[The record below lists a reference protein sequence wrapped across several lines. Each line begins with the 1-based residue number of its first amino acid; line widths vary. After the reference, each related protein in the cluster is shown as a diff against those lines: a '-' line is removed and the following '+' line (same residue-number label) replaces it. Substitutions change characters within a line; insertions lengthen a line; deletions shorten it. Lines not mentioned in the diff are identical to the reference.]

1 MKYLLL
7 LSVCIICSCQTKTS
21 TQVKDSGTTDSHYL
35 DYLLQEYQDRTLVG
49 LFFVDSV
56 YAKTLS
62 PALNL
67 TTSSYCSIDTF
78 FNGRTSVLAEKY
90 IGTIED
96 HKRNEI
102 IRQLEYWLKNDALLS
117 GVINNLNEDLTF
129 GEIISD
135 LPETK
140 IFLKQYLKA
149 PGQYWGSLDAGQS
162 CKLYYDI
169 TGYLLTL
176 NDEKRI
182 TFFKQYFDVAC
193 KISLKNK

>member
-7 LSVCIICSCQTKTS
+7 FSVCIICSCQTKTS
-21 TQVKDSGTTDSHYL
+21 TKKDSGTTDSHYL
-35 DYLLQEYQDRTLVG
+35 DYLLKEYHERTLVG

-56 YAKTLS
+56 YAKKLS
-62 PALNL
+62 PDLNL

-78 FNGRTSVLAEKY
+78 FKRNMLATAEKY

-102 IRQLEYWLKNDALLS
+102 IHQLEYWLKNDALLS
-117 GVINNLNEDLTF
+117 GVINNLNKDLIF

-135 LPETK
+135 LPETQV
-140 IFLKQYLKA
+140 FLKQYLTA

-182 TFFKQYFDVAC
+182 AFFKQYFEVAC
-193 KISLKNK
+193 RISLKNK